1 MYRKRKYLEDAQVI
15 MNAKEKIEVLS
26 KCHDDLGHFGIK
38 STYAEIIKK
47 YWKNIGGLDCFKTWW
62 TTSRGGK
69 LVR

>member
-26 KCHDDLGHFGIK
+26 KCNDDLGHFGIK

-47 YWKNIGGLDCFKTWW
+47 Y
-62 TTSRGGK
+62 
-69 LVR
+69 